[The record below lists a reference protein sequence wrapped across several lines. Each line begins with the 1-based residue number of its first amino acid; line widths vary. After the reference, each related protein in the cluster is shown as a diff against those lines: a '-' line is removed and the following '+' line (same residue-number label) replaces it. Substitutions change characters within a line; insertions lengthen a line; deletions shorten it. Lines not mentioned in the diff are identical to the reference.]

1 MLINRYVTPYLL
13 IGHEW
18 YPSDIPHKCG
28 RVLDIKKVSDTK
40 SQLICAVC
48 KREVAVWVT
57 EKEKKKEYPTNA
69 KYFWQPEKY
78 V

>member
-1 MLINRYVTPYLL
+1 M

-18 YPSDIPHKCG
+18 KSSDIPHACG
-28 RVLDIKKVSDTK
+28 RVLDVKKISETK
-40 SQLICAVC
+40 SQLICAFC
-48 KREVAVWVT
+48 KKEIAVWVT
-57 EKEKKKEYPTNA
+57 EKEKKEYPTNA